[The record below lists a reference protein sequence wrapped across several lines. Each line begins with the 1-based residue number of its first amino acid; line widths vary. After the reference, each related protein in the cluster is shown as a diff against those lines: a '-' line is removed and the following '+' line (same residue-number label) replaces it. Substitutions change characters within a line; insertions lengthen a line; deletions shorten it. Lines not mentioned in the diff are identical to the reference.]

1 MEHWSGPRQP
11 LPGTRRHR
19 YRCSLP
25 GLTGFTANR
34 RGEADAD
41 RRRLSLLAGRDTI
54 GTGHEAGAAR
64 SRGLRVIWLSVQPYG
79 VMRMLKSRQQSGD
92 FTVAPKS

>member
-1 MEHWSGPRQP
+1 VYESGPRQP

-41 RRRLSLLAGRDTI
+41 RRRLSPLAGRDTI
-54 GTGHEAGAAR
+54 GTGHTAGATRPRDYA
-64 SRGLRVIWLSVQPYG
+64 
-79 VMRMLKSRQQSGD
+79 
-92 FTVAPKS
+92 